1 MGAYGGPDI
10 IQDDLKL
17 ALDAGSERSYS
28 GSGTSWKDLVGD
40 NNGVLNNSPTFSAA
54 NGGSFDFD
62 GVDDYASVPTSTDLG
77 LTNVGTISAWIKPH
91 TLTQGSYA
99 NIVSKNTGGG
109 ANQQTYTFSW
119 RQANNAIFL
128 EICNGIGGYNGLY
141 AALPT
146 TANVWYNLVGTWN
159 GSNLYIYINGVVK
172 ATLTQTV
179 NSQVLNTNLTIGGVT
194 YNGAGGS
201 NSYFNGNIANVKLY
215 KKGFTAAEITQNYN
229 AQKNRFI

>member
-10 IQDDLKL
+10 ITENLTF
-17 ALDAGSERSYS
+17 ALDAGSERSYP
-28 GSGTSWKDLVGD
+28 GSGTAWKDLVG
-40 NNGVLNNSPTFSAA
+40 NNNSVLTNNPTFSAA

-62 GVDDYASVPTSTDLG
+62 GVDDYASVPTSTDLE

-109 ANQQTYTFSW
+109 TNLQSYTFSW
-119 RQANNAIFL
+119 RQSSNAIFL
-128 EICNGIGGYNGLY
+128 ETCNGSGVYNSLTT
-141 AALPT
+141 ALPT

-172 ATLTQTV
+172 ATSAQTI
-179 NSQVLNTNLTIGGVT
+179 NAQVLNAPVTIGGFT
-194 YNGAGGS
+194 YSGAGGS
-201 NSYFNGNIANVKLY
+201 HEYFNGNIANVKLY
-215 KKGFTAAEITQNYN
+215 KKGFTAAEVTQNFN
-229 AQKNRFI
+229 AQKNRFL